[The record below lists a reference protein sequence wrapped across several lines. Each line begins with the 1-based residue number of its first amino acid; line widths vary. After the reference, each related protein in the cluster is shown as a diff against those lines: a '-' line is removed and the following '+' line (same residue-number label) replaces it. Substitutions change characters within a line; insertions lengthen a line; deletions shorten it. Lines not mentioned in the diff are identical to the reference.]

1 MQQIPTRTVS
11 TTTAVGGKIHVRLT
25 QGFFQTL
32 RRLIS
37 GPLLLLYFALVWVQI
52 DGQPWLLFDFGSRRI
67 LLFGTHMAWHDL
79 PLMAG
84 LMIAG
89 TCLLFFAAV
98 AWGRVWCG
106 FACPQSIWS
115 WLFIRIETLC
125 EGRAAV
131 RRRQEERSLTGMF
144 LLRRIL
150 KHSLW
155 ALAALATAIT
165 FTGYFI
171 PVRELVT
178 DLTTLN
184 MGLATA
190 SWLIIMTALT
200 YVNAGLV
207 REKVCTHMCPYARFQ
222 GVMFDTDTRTVSYD
236 AARGEPRRG
245 VREKSSNAGDCVDCD
260 LCVQV
265 CPTGI
270 DIRDGL
276 QYECIDCG
284 ACIDACDT
292 VMDKI
297 KRPRGLIAFRSENQQ
312 QNQPSPVLRPRLLGY
327 GMILAVTTAAV
338 VYGFQDRNNLL
349 LEVLRDRNTIAH
361 SNAKGELCNSYLIKL
376 EAISPQI
383 KQVQLSLQGP
393 AGLYLKGPGQLTM
406 EASGSTEQTYQLCNR
421 DPDLPVRSE
430 ITFTADAGE
439 YRVSKQ
445 GVFLQASH

>member
-25 QGFFQTL
+25 RGYFQNL

-37 GPLLLLYFALVWVQI
+37 GPMLMMYFALVWVQI
-52 DGQPWLLFDFGSRRI
+52 DGQPWLLFDFASRRI
-67 LLFGTHMAWHDL
+67 MLFGTHMAWHDL

-89 TCLLFFAAV
+89 TCLMFFAAV

-115 WLFIRIETLC
+115 WLFIRIETLT
-125 EGRAAV
+125 EGRAAT
-131 RRRQEERSLTGMF
+131 RRRQEDQALTGTP
-144 LLRRIL
+144 LARRIA

-155 ALAALATAIT
+155 ILASLVTAMT

-171 PVRELVT
+171 PIRELVS
-178 DLTTLN
+178 DLLN
-184 MGLATA
+184 LQMGLATA
-190 SWLIIMTALT
+190 SWLIIMSALT
-200 YVNAGLV
+200 YFNAGLV

-222 GVMFDTDTRTVSYD
+222 GVMFDSDTRTVSYD

-245 VREKSSNAGDCVDCD
+245 VREKGSDAGDCVDCD

-312 QNQPSPVLRPRLLGY
+312 QNNASPVLRPRLAGY
-327 GMILAVTTAAV
+327 GMILFVTIAAV
-338 VYGFQDRNNLL
+338 VYGFQNRNNLL
-349 LEVLRDRNTIAH
+349 LEVLRDRNTITH
-361 SNAKGELCNSYLIKL
+361 TNALGELCNSYLVKL
-376 EAISPQI
+376 EAIDPTI
-383 KQVQLSLQGP
+383 EQVKLTLQGP
-393 AGLYLKGPGQLTM
+393 AGLYLTGPAQLTM

-421 DPDLPVRSE
+421 DPDLPIRSE
-430 ITFTADAGE
+430 ITFIADTGSDL
-439 YRVSKQ
+439 VSKP
-445 GVFLQASH
+445 GIFLQASH